1 MQRFLLQGGIQSG
14 VVLLGLS
21 VLLFTLL
28 AYTPGD
34 PVGLLAQANPEVQ
47 PADVQRLR
55 QYYGLDDPLII
66 RYLKWLRGVAQGDL
80 GYSRTYS
87 LPVRTLI
94 GQRLGNTLLLVGTAF
109 LIALV
114 AGGAIGIYSAL
125 HQYSPADYGFTVF
138 SFLGL
143 AMPNFWQGVGL
154 ILIFAVWIPLF
165 PA

>member
-1 MQRFLLQGGIQSG
+1 MRRFLLNRALQSG

-34 PVGLLAQANPEVQ
+34 PVELLAAAHPGGQPE
-47 PADVQRLR
+47 DVQRLR
-55 QYYGLDDPLII
+55 QYYGLDDPLTI
-66 RYLKWLRGVAQGDL
+66 RYLKWLRAVAHGDL

-94 GQRLGNTLLLVGTAF
+94 GQRLGNTLLLVGTAL

-114 AGGAIGIYSAL
+114 AGRGHRGLSR
-125 HQYSPADYGFTVF
+125 PAPDLPPGH
-138 SFLGL
+138 
-143 AMPNFWQGVGL
+143 
-154 ILIFAVWIPLF
+154 
-165 PA
+165 

>member
-1 MQRFLLQGGIQSG
+1 MRRFLVNPVLQSG

-34 PVGLLAQANPEVQ
+34 PVELLAQANPEVQ

-66 RYLKWLRGVAQGDL
+66 LYLKWLRAVAHGDL
-80 GYSRTYS
+80 GYSRTYG

-114 AGGAIGIYSAL
+114 VGSAIRIYSAL
-125 HQYSPADYGFTVF
+125 HQYSPADYGFTV
-138 SFLGL
+138 
-143 AMPNFWQGVGL
+143 
-154 ILIFAVWIPLF
+154 
-165 PA
+165 